1 MRVEGGRLAGFVAV
15 AELGLV
21 ISRGGSSGSSR
32 GVLAGRGRALRDGV
46 EGE

>member
-15 AELGLV
+15 AELALV
-21 ISRGGSSGSSR
+21 TSGGSSGSSR